1 MAKLLLP
8 MHCIKGQQVMVYS
21 SLSDSDC
28 SGQATKVFLSGALQ
42 YTTEVRGF
50 KAIQLSL
57 ARDL

>member
-1 MAKLLLP
+1 
-8 MHCIKGQQVMVYS
+8 MVYS